1 MADFG
6 VSTWIPIAK
15 VTKRGTPK
23 YLAPE
28 CFGGPADD
36 WTPKLDIWA
45 LAVVAL
51 TLLGHCPAA
60 PEDTT
65 TESDLYGSRSPY
77 ANGWDGALEN
87 RFEECRHES
96 GQGTDPFFTTL
107 SCMFV
112 SNPESRISASEAC
125 KNLHEEYRQ
134 GRFLL
139 SGDRTPDFHN
149 PVPVE
154 DSRSDDA
161 SIFRFRELEARGLS
175 LMMLQACYLVS
186 LTSIMEAKCGELG
199 ADQEEATYGVMKKYF
214 GQPDCTFWHFRR
226 TNAWPEVYIKIELAI
241 KLCQEDGILEDF
253 DAILRQQKAQRDDP
267 SNEGPGKLQLSLL
280 KSSFISSHIIAITQE
295 GRMLLVRHTDGFLYG
310 PSVQAVWDKC
320 LLPMKALENKPT
332 YQPVDGAMLIPGV
345 MSHNDFWWLSAAT
358 YTSF

>member
-6 VSTWIPIAK
+6 VSTWTPIAK
-15 VTKRGTPK
+15 VTKKGTPK

-28 CFGGPADD
+28 CFGGPADR

-51 TLLGHCPAA
+51 TLLGHCPPA

-77 ANGWDGALEN
+77 AGGWDGALEN

-96 GQGTDPFFTTL
+96 GQRNDPFFDTL
-107 SCMFV
+107 SLMFV
-112 SNPESRISASEAC
+112 SDPDFRISASKAC
-125 KNLHEEYRQ
+125 EKLHEEYRQ
-134 GRFLL
+134 GKFLL
-139 SGDRTPDFHN
+139 SENRTPDFHD

-154 DSRSDDA
+154 ASRSDDE

-175 LMMLQACYLVS
+175 LTMLEACCLVS
-186 LTSIMEAKCGELG
+186 LTSIMGAKCGESG
-199 ADQEEATYGVMKKYF
+199 ADQEEATYEVMNKYF

-226 TNAWPEVYIKIELAI
+226 TNEWPEVYIKIELAI

-253 DAILRQQKAQRDDP
+253 VAILGQQKAQRDDP

-280 KSSFISSHIIAITQE
+280 ESKFISSHIIAITQE

-310 PSVQAVWDKC
+310 PSVQAVVRKC
-320 LLPMKALENKPT
+320 LLPMEALENKPT
-332 YQPVDGAMLIPGV
+332 YQPVEGAMLIPKV
-345 MSHNDFWWLSAAT
+345 MSHNDFWWLSAAV